1 MQSVRI
7 YCHSCPE
14 QGHSI
19 PMLRVIEILQKRN
32 PHYDITFFSSK
43 FYVEMKKEEFPNI
56 KMFGIE
62 DGLTKVTYPKR
73 LRT

>member
-1 MQSVRI
+1 
-7 YCHSCPE
+7 
-14 QGHSI
+14 
-19 PMLRVIEILQKRN
+19 MLRVIEILQKRN